1 VRTLVNS
8 LGLAIIFPMWL
19 FAVTMANTYK
29 DAGVDIDA
37 GNEFV
42 NKIKPL
48 IESTR
53 RSGVMSGF
61 GGFGGFFALNTDDM
75 KEPVLVSGTDGVGTK
90 LMLAIEMQ
98 KFDTIG
104 IDLVAMCVNDI
115 ACCGASPL
123 FFLDYMATGK
133 LKPDEHIELIKGI
146 ADGCRQSECALI
158 GGETAEMPDLYSKDD
173 FDLAGF
179 AVGIVDRSKIIEGHD
194 IGIGNAIVGIDS
206 SGFHSNGYSLVRK
219 ILRDNSLDL
228 SKTYDGL
235 DRPLGE
241 MLLEPTIIY
250 SRLVKQLM
258 REFEIKGVA
267 HITGGGLSENI
278 PRVLPKAVQAAIDPL
293 SWNIPQLFRFLQGLG
308 SIEDSELLRVFNCGI
323 GLILITPQ
331 EQATDLVHA
340 IEGAGLGARIMG
352 KTRQRAEDAPSITFE

>member
-1 VRTLVNS
+1 M
-8 LGLAIIFPMWL
+8 IIRP
-19 FAVTMANTYK
+19 TMVKANTYK

-42 NKIKPL
+42 DKIKPL

-53 RSGVMSGF
+53 RRGVMSGF
-61 GGFGGFFALNTDDM
+61 GGFGGFFSLDTDGM

-98 KFDTIG
+98 KLDTIG
-104 IDLVAMCVNDI
+104 IDLVAMSVNDI
-115 ACCGASPL
+115 ACCGATPL

-158 GGETAEMPDLYSKDD
+158 GGETAEMPDLYTGDE

-179 AVGIVDRSKIIEGHD
+179 AVGIVDREKIIEGSD
-194 IGIGNAIVGIDS
+194 IGIGNALIGIDS

-219 ILRDNSLDL
+219 IIRDNSLDL
-228 SKTYDGL
+228 KKTYDSL
-235 DRPLGE
+235 DGKLGE
-241 MLLEPTIIY
+241 LLLKPTTIY
-250 SRLVKQLM
+250 SRLLKQLW
-258 REFEIKGVA
+258 REFEIKGIA

-278 PRVLPKAVQAAIDPL
+278 PRVLPKAVCAAID
-293 SWNIPQLFRFLQGLG
+293 SSTWNIPDIFRFIQNVGG
-308 SIEDSELLRVFNCGI
+308 IDDAELLRVFNCGI
-323 GLILITPQ
+323 GLVLVTGQ
-331 EQATDLVHA
+331 ECATDLVHA
-340 IEGAGLGARIMG
+340 IEGAGYGARVIG
-352 KTRQRAEDAPSITFE
+352 RTRQRAEGEARILFE

>member
-1 VRTLVNS
+1 M
-8 LGLAIIFPMWL
+8 LAILVFIWL

-53 RSGVMSGF
+53 RRGVMAGF
-61 GGFGGFFALNTDDM
+61 GGFGGFFALDTAEM

-115 ACCGASPL
+115 ACCGATPL

-158 GGETAEMPDLYSKDD
+158 GGETAEMPDLYSKND

-179 AVGIVDRSKIIEGHD
+179 AVGIVDREKIVEGHN

-235 DRPLGE
+235 DRELGE

-250 SRLVKQLM
+250 SRLVKQLG
-258 REFEIKGVA
+258 REFEIKGIA
-267 HITGGGLSENI
+267 HITGGGLLENI
-278 PRVLPKAVQAAIDPL
+278 PRILPRTVQASIEL
-293 SWNIPQLFRFLQGLG
+293 SSWSIPQIFRFLQGLG
-308 SIEDSELLRVFNCGI
+308 SIDDTELLRVFNCGI
-323 GLILITPQ
+323 GLALVTPQ
-331 EQATDLVHA
+331 ENAKELVSA
-340 IEGAGLGARIMG
+340 IEGAGYGARIIG
-352 KTRQRAEDAPSITFE
+352 KTRQRPEGAPGIVFE